1 MHPIR
6 LAFFDVDGTLSAP
19 AYPQPGGGF
28 DIGFTTEG
36 WMTYCDQTGDKAYS
50 HCLPLPQVLA
60 FAEEMKQGGARLL
73 VLSAIMNEN
82 ERGAKHRFVQE
93 HYPGL
98 FAEEDFFFVYHD
110 GEKVP
115 LILEKAAA
123 CRVPPDACMLV
134 EDTYGTVL
142 EARDAGICGVHVANI
157 IAGNVWQILSFPV

>member
-1 MHPIR
+1 MNPIR
-6 LAFFDVDGTLSAP
+6 LAFFDVDGTLCAP
-19 AYPQPGGGF
+19 AYPQPDGGF

-36 WMTYCDQTGDKAYS
+36 WMAYCDRTGDKAYS
-50 HCLPLPQVLA
+50 DCLPLPQVRA
-60 FAEEMKQGGARLL
+60 FAEEMRQSGTRLF

-82 ERGAKHRFVQE
+82 ERGAKRSFVQA

-98 FAEEDFFFVYHD
+98 FAKEDFFFVYHD

-123 CRVPPDACMLV
+123 CCVPPDACMLV

-142 EARDAGICGVHVANI
+142 EAYDAGIHGIHVANI
-157 IAGNVWQILSFPV
+157 VAGNAWQILSFPV